1 MVEYTKD
8 EILAENIKLVDRIL
22 ESDLYQEYLSLKEK
36 IRKNE
41 ELVGKIEE
49 LKFLQQKY
57 VKSSYQDKEVEEK
70 IQKYEERLSCNP
82 LYAAYQEK
90 VEELDQL
97 CFVIK
102 EGLNE
107 AFQELLAE

>member
-8 EILAENIKLVDRIL
+8 EILAENKKLVDRIL

-49 LKFLQQKY
+49 LKFLQQEY

-70 IQKYEERLSCNP
+70 IQN
-82 LYAAYQEK
+82 YQEK